1 MCTKYGYSLDS
12 LQHLFHSLIIPLF
25 TYGISVWGVASYE
38 RYLSKIDKFQK
49 RTVRFGFL
57 KEATLILRA
66 SVRKNQTYR
75 GKGGKFD
82 FFHILMLDRLGYNYN
97 HCMFFFGEISFYFR
111 DKCKYP
117 LKSPFEAINFYMGL
131 KASGAKTDSST
142 VF

>member
-1 MCTKYGYSLDS
+1 MVLSQSLGYL
-12 LQHLFHSLIIPLF
+12 
-25 TYGISVWGVASYE
+25 W
-38 RYLSKIDKFQK
+38 FQK

-97 HCMFFFGEISFYFR
+97 HCMFFLVKYPFISEINANIQN
-111 DKCKYP
+111 P